1 MQFRIIDRSGE
12 AQMVLEWPLECS
24 GKAKRRHRFGT
35 KLMAR
40 EKRDV
45 KHFSKTPSTLRS
57 AGVLQRLRA
66 CARFLFVLWLAAA
79 GCSTQRPAQ
88 PVAADITPE
97 PYVRVFTN
105 EPGLIKLQ
113 IAVRQFM
120 PDDGKGAAIWLT
132 GVSHIGDSNYY
143 ATLQKHLDAQT
154 LVLFEGIGEHQAAS
168 NSISHPTATSRS
180 KETHPSSGRDVSSL
194 QSSMAASLGL
204 VFQLEAID
212 YQRSNFRNSDLTI
225 PELRR
230 LLAGYEAPSEGTAAG
245 QRFEGVLQLME
256 GGSFWDSIIQIALRF
271 LSISP
276 KLQAL
281 GRLVLIDVIGD
292 IQGDLAQ
299 LQGLPPEMKQL
310 LEVLLQR
317 RNEKVLSDVKKELP
331 VLGRRGSLAV
341 FYGTGHM
348 PDMEKHLR
356 EDLHYRPT
364 AQLWLTAFEVNMTQS
379 GVSEAERNFVHT
391 LIRQQLAQFKTH

>member
-1 MQFRIIDRSGE
+1 VRPGS
-12 AQMVLEWPLECS
+12 
-24 GKAKRRHRFGT
+24 KA
-35 KLMAR
+35 
-40 EKRDV
+40 
-45 KHFSKTPSTLRS
+45 PSTLRF
-57 AGVLQRLRA
+57 AGALQMLRG
-66 CARFLFVLWLAAA
+66 CVRFLFGLCLGAS
-79 GCSTQRPAQ
+79 GCSTQHPTQ
-88 PVAADITPE
+88 PVTAEVSPE

-113 IAVRQFM
+113 IAVRQFI
-120 PDDGKGAAIWLT
+120 PAHGKGPSIWLT

-143 ATLQKHLDAQT
+143 AAMQKHLDAQS
-154 LVLFEGIGEHQAAS
+154 LVLFEGIGEHRPSS
-168 NSISHPTATSRS
+168 NSDTHPATATHSTNTHR
-180 KETHPSSGRDVSSL
+180 ETSAGRDPSSL

-225 PELRR
+225 PELRQ
-230 LLAGYEAPSEGTAAG
+230 LLAGYESPSGEVAAG
-245 QRFEGVLQLME
+245 QRFEGVLELME
-256 GGSFWDSIIQIALRF
+256 GGSFLDSLIQIGLRF

-299 LQGLPPEMKQL
+299 LQGLPPDMKQL

-317 RNEKVLSDVKKELP
+317 RNEKVLNDVKKELP
-331 VLGRRGSLAV
+331 ALGRHGSVAV

-348 PDMEKHLR
+348 PDLEKHLR
-356 EDLHYRPT
+356 QDLNYRPA
-364 AQLWLTAFEVNMTQS
+364 AQLWLTAFDVNMTQS

-391 LIRQQLAQFKTH
+391 LIRQQLAQFRAR